1 MFLIQHVNG
10 KILHCLVHFEG
21 QRTIFWYRLIFV
33 VSSLYGLNLYSK
45 VLPVQVPGTTLK
57 NTVLALRVIT
67 VMKQASD

>member
-33 VSSLYGLNLYSK
+33 VSLYGLNLYRTHLLQK
-45 VLPVQVPGTTLK
+45 AGLIGCQEDATGGLQ
-57 NTVLALRVIT
+57 VLA
-67 VMKQASD
+67 

>member
-33 VSSLYGLNLYSK
+33 VSLYGLNLYSFYW
-45 VLPVQVPGTTLK
+45 VREIW
-57 NTVLALRVIT
+57 ALRKHKILQVLQ
-67 VMKQASD
+67 V